1 MSAALAIGLVGLL
14 ALSGSARGR
23 SARLRFDTSGSRSVF
38 LDENSKTRTQSVPN
52 QSFTRSAVLS
62 PAEASR
68 KALSELR
75 SMGGAHRPPEAV
87 DALRVVTAGHKKV
100 LWIDMVKVNR
110 EAKGRGLG
118 AAAAGR
124 VETWGVEQ
132 GGHARLGGLLRL
144 HGHRLSAPLL
154 GEARILLDLRR
165 RRRGRPADHHLQG
178 AQEWLRFGETMAP
191 RRPSSRWRRWL
202 VSAWPTGPA
211 GGGGVDLA
219 SARSSGT
226 RACA

>member
-100 LWIDMVKVNR
+100 LWEML
-110 EAKGRGLG
+110 E
-118 AAAAGR
+118 
-124 VETWGVEQ
+124 
-132 GGHARLGGLLRL
+132 
-144 HGHRLSAPLL
+144 
-154 GEARILLDLRR
+154 
-165 RRRGRPADHHLQG
+165 
-178 AQEWLRFGETMAP
+178 
-191 RRPSSRWRRWL
+191 
-202 VSAWPTGPA
+202 
-211 GGGGVDLA
+211 
-219 SARSSGT
+219 
-226 RACA
+226 RACSFSKQRTSQLITNLLTYFSLIAGM